1 MNTHLSAEQM
11 RRFPR
16 KDYFRK
22 IGILFAGEYNVVQG
36 IEISEGGM
44 SFNTDIVFTADREC
58 VLTFKIPNGD
68 FISLRAIIKHMTKS
82 NGGLSVGVSF
92 VQVPFSNKRQIRNYI
107 ADRTKRN

>member
-1 MNTHLSAEQM
+1 MNALPSVEQM

-16 KDYFRK
+16 KDFFRK

-44 SFNTDIVFTADREC
+44 SFTSDVVFSEDREC
-58 VLTFKIPNGD
+58 VLTFKIPKGD
-68 FISLRAIIKHMTKS
+68 FLSLRALIKHMTKA
-82 NGGLSVGVSF
+82 NGSLSVGVSF
-92 VQVPFSNKRQIRNYI
+92 IQVPFSNKRQIRNYI